1 MLMDE
6 YNVKVTVR
14 NNLILQAIKDFGY
27 TNLNNFAKATGI
39 SVTGLYSL
47 VNLMEPPVGVK
58 GEFIRA
64 AKDLM
69 EVLGACP
76 SELWTDEQLTLRLD
90 SNRSERVMSKEALQ
104 ITLQSSARSLIGFD
118 YPEQKLVEA
127 DMAKVMS
134 DKLDSLTPREA
145 KVLRLRFGLDGVKE
159 HTCEEIGELFGCTGG
174 RINQIELKALYKLR
188 HPTRS
193 DDLKQFID
201 IDVTG
206 K

>member
-1 MLMDE
+1 MNE

-27 TNLNNFAKATGI
+27 TNLYNFSKATGVKI
-39 SVTGLYSL
+39 TGLYSL
-47 VNLMEPPVGVK
+47 VNLMEPPIGVK
-58 GEFIRA
+58 GEFIKP

-90 SNRSERVMSKEALQ
+90 SNRTERVMSKEALQ
-104 ITLQSSARSLIGFD
+104 ITLQSSARSLIGLD
-118 YPEQKLVEA
+118 YPEQEMVEQE
-127 DMAKVMS
+127 MVEIVK

-145 KVLRLRFGLDGVKE
+145 QILRMRFGFDGGIG
-159 HTCEEIGELFGCTGG
+159 HTLEEIADIFEVT
-174 RINQIELKALYKLR
+174 RETIRQIEARALRHMR

-193 DDLKQFID
+193 DDLKQF
-201 IDVTG
+201 VEE
-206 K
+206 

>member
-27 TNLNNFAKATGI
+27 TNLNNFAKATGVGI
-39 SVTGLYSL
+39 TGLYSL
-47 VNLMEPPVGVK
+47 VNLMEPPIGVK
-58 GEFIRA
+58 GEFIKT

-69 EVLGACP
+69 EVLGTCP

-90 SNRSERVMSKEALQ
+90 SNRTERVMSKEALQ
-104 ITLQSSARSLIGFD
+104 ITLQSNARSLIGLD
-118 YPEQKLVEA
+118 YPEQKMVEE
-127 DMAKVMS
+127 DMVRITK

-145 KVLRLRFGLDGVKE
+145 KILRLRFGFDGGE
-159 HTCEEIGELFGCTGG
+159 GRTLEEVGEIFKVS
-174 RINQIELKALYKLR
+174 REQIRHIESQALRKLR

-193 DDLKQFID
+193 DDLKQFIN
-201 IDVTG
+201 
-206 K
+206 

>member
-14 NNLILQAIKDFGY
+14 NNLILKAIKDFGY

-39 SVTGLYSL
+39 GVTGLYSL
-47 VNLMEPPVGVK
+47 VNLMEPPIGVK
-58 GEFIRA
+58 GEFIKS

-104 ITLQSSARSLIGFD
+104 VTLQSSARSLIGLD
-118 YPEQKLVEA
+118 YPEQEMVEE
-127 DMAKVMS
+127 DMARVMK
-134 DKLDSLTPREA
+134 DKLDSLAPRQR
-145 KVLRLRFGLDGVKE
+145 KVLQLRFGFDGSKA
-159 HTCEEIGELFGCTGG
+159 HTLEEVADIFEVT
-174 RINQIELKALYKLR
+174 RETIRQIEARALRHMR

-193 DDLKQFID
+193 DDLKQFVD

>member
-1 MLMDE
+1 MDE

-14 NNLILQAIKDFGY
+14 NNLILKAIKDFGY

-39 SVTGLYSL
+39 GVTGLYSL

-58 GEFIRA
+58 GEFIKS

-90 SNRSERVMSKEALQ
+90 SNRTERVMSKEALQ
-104 ITLQSSARSLIGFD
+104 ITLQSSARSLIGLD
-118 YPEQKLVEA
+118 YPEQKMVEE
-127 DMAKVMS
+127 DMVRITK

-145 KVLRLRFGLDGVKE
+145 KILRLRFGFDGGE
-159 HTCEEIGELFGCTGG
+159 GRTLEEVGEIFKVSGAAI
-174 RINQIELKALYKLR
+174 RMIEAKALRKLR

-193 DDLKQFID
+193 DDLKQF
-201 IDVTG
+201 TEG
-206 K
+206 ET

>member
-14 NNLILQAIKDFGY
+14 NNLILKAIKDFGY
-27 TNLNNFAKATGI
+27 TNLNNFAKASGI
-39 SVTGLYSL
+39 GVTGLYSL

-58 GEFIRA
+58 GEFIKS

-69 EVLGACP
+69 EVLGVCP

-90 SNRSERVMSKEALQ
+90 SNRTERVMSKEALQ
-104 ITLQSSARSLIGFD
+104 ITLSSSARSLIGLD
-118 YPEQKLVEA
+118 YPEQELVEE
-127 DMAKVMS
+127 DMARVTK
-134 DKLDSLTPREA
+134 DKLDSLPPRQR
-145 KVLRLRFGLDGVKE
+145 KVLQLRFGFDGTPA
-159 HTCEEIGELFGCTGG
+159 HTLEEIAKIFGVTKETI
-174 RINQIELKALYKLR
+174 RMIEARALRLMR

-193 DDLKQFID
+193 DDLKQFVD

>member
-14 NNLILQAIKDFGY
+14 NNLILKAIKDFGY
-27 TNLNNFAKATGI
+27 TNLNNFAKANGVSI
-39 SVTGLYSL
+39 TGLYSL

-58 GEFIRA
+58 GEFIKP
-64 AKDLM
+64 AKELM

-90 SNRSERVMSKEALQ
+90 SNRTERVMSKEALQ
-104 ITLQSSARSLIGFD
+104 ITLQSNARSLIGLD
-118 YPEQKLVEA
+118 YPEQEMVEE
-127 DMAKVMS
+127 DMTRVMK

-145 KVLRLRFGLDGVKE
+145 KILRLRFGFDGTQA
-159 HTCEEIGELFGCTGG
+159 HTLEEIGKIFKVTRE
-174 RINQIELKALYKLR
+174 QIRHIEARALRKLR

-193 DDLKQFID
+193 DELKQFID
-201 IDVTG
+201 
-206 K
+206 